1 MISASRPS
9 PTSSTLAD
17 VGLKVRALAAIG
29 IAVAFS
35 AAEFLRHDAIT
46 PSGLGDVAVGWLL
59 LACGIVMWRGTSSTQ
74 RPGTLM
80 VLTSLA
86 WLAGGVLHRGPLTH
100 LLLTAPS
107 GRIEDRRIRLVIAF
121 AYADCLIESFV
132 PLDALTLVWCLL
144 LGSVGFARVWR
155 SSGMVRRGRMVASA
169 GAITVASVVAVDRI
183 AALFDV
189 GVPDALVRATYGLV
203 VAVVGVAL
211 AADLRLGAWSRSAA
225 TGIVVEL
232 GASSDATSLRDRL
245 AGVLGDP
252 SLVVGYATGAGEFA
266 DEAGRPIEPPAAG
279 SGRTVLPVFDR
290 GNQVAVV
297 VHDDA
302 VLGDP
307 GLVDAVA
314 AASRIAVVNMQLR
327 AEIDDRVLALEA
339 SQRRLLVAEANQRR
353 RIERRLADGALARL
367 ARVEALL
374 SDPSVAQ
381 TIGKAPVDLRSAVD
395 AADTELR
402 AFARGVYPASLTSAG
417 LAAAVE
423 ELASSSGQV
432 VDVSLPPARM
442 PAAIEVAA
450 YFVCA
455 EALANAVKHARATR
469 IVISGDLSGGVLRL
483 TVTDDG
489 VGGADPSSSGI
500 QGLGDRLAAIGGVL
514 EVTEA
519 QGGGTMVSAIVPV
532 TNAPNEVVPALSP
545 PA

>member
-17 VGLKVRALAAIG
+17 VGLRARTFAAVG

-35 AAEFLRHDAIT
+35 AAEFLRNDALT
-46 PSGLGDVAVGWLL
+46 PSAIGDIAVGWVLL
-59 LACGIVMWRGTSSTQ
+59 VGGIVLWRGRASAQ
-74 RPGTLM
+74 RPGSLM

-107 GRIEDRRIRLVIAF
+107 GRIEDRRIRLVIALS
-121 AYADCLIESFV
+121 YADCLIETYV
-132 PLDALTLVWCLL
+132 PLEGLTLAWCLL
-144 LGSVGFARVWR
+144 LGSAGLARVWR
-155 SSGMVRRGRMVASA
+155 SSGMVRRGRMVAGA
-169 GAITVASVVAVDRI
+169 GAVAIASVVAIDRV
-183 AALFDV
+183 ATVLDV
-189 GVPDALVRATYGLV
+189 GVPDALVRAIYGLV
-203 VAVVGVAL
+203 VAVVAIAL
-211 AADLRLGAWSRSAA
+211 AVDLRLGAWSRSAT

-232 GASSDATSLRDRL
+232 GASSDATSHRDRL

-252 SLVVGYATGAGEFA
+252 SLVVGYSTGAGDFA
-266 DEAGRPIEPPAAG
+266 DEAGRPIKLPAAG
-279 SGRTVLPVFDR
+279 SGRTVLPVFDS
-290 GNQVAVV
+290 GSQVALV

-314 AASRIAVVNMQLR
+314 AATRIAVVNMRLR
-327 AEIDDRVLALEA
+327 AEIGDRVLALEA
-339 SQRRLLVAEANQRR
+339 SQRRLVVAEANQRR

-367 ARVEALL
+367 ARVGALL
-374 SDPSVAQ
+374 SDPSVAE
-381 TIGKAPVDLRSAVD
+381 TIGTAPVDLQSAVN
-395 AADTELR
+395 AADSELR

-423 ELASSSGQV
+423 ELASSSGQA

-442 PAAIEVAA
+442 PAAIEVAS

-455 EALANAVKHARATR
+455 EALANAVKHAHATR
-469 IVISGDLSGGVLRL
+469 IVIEGDVAAGVLHL

-489 VGGADPSSSGI
+489 VGGADPSGTGF
-500 QGLGDRLAAIGGVL
+500 QGLRDRLAAIGGAL
-514 EVTEA
+514 EVSETR
-519 QGGGTMVSAIVPV
+519 GGGTMVSAIVPV
-532 TNAPNEVVPALSP
+532 TTVSSDVSPSLSP